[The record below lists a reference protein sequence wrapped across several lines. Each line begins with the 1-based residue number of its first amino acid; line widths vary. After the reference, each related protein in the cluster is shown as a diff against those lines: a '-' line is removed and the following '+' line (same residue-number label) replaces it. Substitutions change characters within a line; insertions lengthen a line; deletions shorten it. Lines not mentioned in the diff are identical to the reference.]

1 MNNYAIKTI
10 TAATDYPID
19 STEAK
24 AHMAIDDSTFDTQI
38 NDFITAA
45 TAYIENRTGRQICTA
60 TYELILDRFHGV
72 NGRIYLPKGQL
83 QSVTS
88 VKYKDGDG
96 VEQTLAS
103 SEYIVSD
110 SREPAFIE
118 PAYSKSWPTT
128 RLESDA
134 VRVRYVCGYGDS
146 SVTPEAISQAA
157 LLLVAHMFEHREAVV
172 FNASPQEVPMAV
184 EALINQYRL
193 GDDYTWY
200 DQER

>member
-10 TAATDYPID
+10 TAAQNEPID
-19 STEAK
+19 KTDAK
-24 AHMAIDDSTFDTQI
+24 AHMAIDDTTFDDLI
-38 NDFITAA
+38 EE
-45 TAYIENRTGRQICTA
+45 YIKASRQYVEAETHRQLVTA
-60 TYELILDRFHGV
+60 TYELITDRFGGV
-72 NGRIYLPKGQL
+72 NNRIYLPYGQL
-83 QSVTS
+83 QSVDS

-134 VRVRYVCGYGDS
+134 VRVRFTCGYGAPNT
-146 SVTPEAISQAA
+146 VPGEIKHV
-157 LLLVAHMFEHREAVV
+157 LLMLVAHYFEHREAVV
-172 FNASPQEVPMAV
+172 LNASPQTLPMGV
-184 EALINQYRL
+184 EMLLRQFNL
-193 GDDYTWY
+193 GDEFTWY
-200 DQER
+200 EPGL

>member
-1 MNNYAIKTI
+1 MNNYALKTI

-38 NDFITAA
+38 DDFIKAA
-45 TAYIENRTGRQICTA
+45 TAYIENRTSRQICTA
-60 TYELILDRFHGV
+60 TYELIFDRFHSV

-88 VKYKDGDG
+88 VKYKDGNG

-134 VRVRYVCGYGDS
+134 VRVRFVCGYGDS
-146 SVTPEAISQAA
+146 NVTPEAISQAA
-157 LLLVAHMFEHREAVV
+157 LLLVAHMFEIREPVV
-172 FNASPQEVPMAV
+172 IGTITAKIPMTV

>member
-19 STEAK
+19 NTEAK
-24 AHMAIDDSTFDTQI
+24 AHMAIDDSTFDMQI

-60 TYELILDRFHGV
+60 TLELRFDKFPV
-72 NGRIYLPKGQL
+72 GRIYLPKGQL

-88 VKYKDGDG
+88 VKYIDTAG
-96 VEQTLAS
+96 VEQTVTSTDYL
-103 SEYIVSD
+103 VSD
-110 SREPAFIE
+110 SREPAFVE
-118 PAYSKSWPTT
+118 PAYGKNWPIA
-128 RLESDA
+128 RDESDA
-134 VRVRYVCGYGDS
+134 IRVRFVCGYGDS
-146 SVTPEAISQAA
+146 SVTPRAISQAA

-193 GDDYTWY
+193 GDDYVWY
-200 DQER
+200 DQAD

>member
-60 TYELILDRFHGV
+60 TYELILDRFDSV

-96 VEQTLAS
+96 AEQTLAS

-118 PAYSKSWPTT
+118 PAYSKS
-128 RLESDA
+128 
-134 VRVRYVCGYGDS
+134 
-146 SVTPEAISQAA
+146 
-157 LLLVAHMFEHREAVV
+157 
-172 FNASPQEVPMAV
+172 
-184 EALINQYRL
+184 
-193 GDDYTWY
+193 
-200 DQER
+200 

>member
-1 MNNYAIKTI
+1 MNNYALKTI
-10 TAATDYPID
+10 AAATDYPID

-24 AHMAIDDSTFDTQI
+24 AHLAIDDSTFDTQI
-38 NDFITAA
+38 DDFIKAA
-45 TAYIENRTGRQICTA
+45 TAYIENRTSRQICTA
-60 TYELILDRFHGV
+60 TYELIFDRFHSV

-134 VRVRYVCGYGDS
+134 VRVRFVCGYGDS
-146 SVTPEAISQAA
+146 NVTPEAISQAA
-157 LLLVAHMFEHREAVV
+157 LLLVAHMFEIREPVV
-172 FNASPQEVPMAV
+172 IGTITAKIPMTV

-193 GDDYTWY
+193 GDEYTWY